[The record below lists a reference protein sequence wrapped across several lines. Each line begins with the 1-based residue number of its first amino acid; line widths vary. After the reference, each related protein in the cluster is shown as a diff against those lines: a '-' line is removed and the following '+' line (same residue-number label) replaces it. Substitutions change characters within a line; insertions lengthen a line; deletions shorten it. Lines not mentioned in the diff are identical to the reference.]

1 VKSINDYVGF
11 RRRKKMKLKNLLVFG
26 LIAAS
31 VSLVGCSKKGE
42 IKPDE
47 AVTSGDVGSDT
58 GMSGL
63 TDSDSGN
70 AMGLQTIHFPYDSF
84 EIVGENRDILK
95 NNIQILKDNDNIS
108 IQLEGHC
115 DERGGIQYNLALGE
129 KRANAVK
136 QQVLAGGIAGSRV
149 TTISMGKER
158 PIAPGSGEE
167 VWSKNR
173 RANFVITTK

>member
-1 VKSINDYVGF
+1 
-11 RRRKKMKLKNLLVFG
+11 MKLKNLFVTALMVSS
-26 LIAAS
+26 IA
-31 VSLVGCSKKGE
+31 LVGCAKKQTTT
-42 IKPDE
+42 PDGGDTG
-47 AVTSGDVGSDT
+47 VTSGPVGGPET
-58 GMSGL
+58 GV

-95 NNIQILKDNDNIS
+95 SNIKILKDNPTLA
-108 IQLEGHC
+108 IQIEGHC

-149 TTISMGKER
+149 TTISMGKEK
-158 PIAPGSGEE
+158 PIAVGSGEE
-167 VWSKNR
+167 AWAKNR
-173 RANFVITTK
+173 RANFAITSK